1 VCNEVE
7 EVSAQAEL
15 DIGTDFLGYRVE
27 ALIDRGGMGV
37 VYRAFDLR
45 LKRTVALKLM
55 APELAADDRFRD
67 RFVRESELAMS
78 LEHPNVVPIHDA
90 GEGDGRLYLAMRL
103 VEGTD
108 LRQLLRAE
116 GALEPRRALEI
127 CRQVANALD
136 AAHVRGL
143 VHRDVKPSNVLLDR
157 NGHVYLAD
165 FGLTRRLEDQGVQAG
180 EGRSVGTPAYLAP
193 EQIEG
198 GSVDGRA
205 DVYSLGCLFFEC
217 ITGQEPFPR
226 DSQLAVAW
234 AHLEEE
240 PPRASTLDSALPGE
254 IDDVIGRAMA
264 KDPDDRY
271 PTCAALVAAA
281 EYALGFRSPPIL
293 RRRRFA
299 LVSTALI
306 LVLAA
311 ALAGLF
317 LTRGDGS
324 SAESRLFARA
334 NTLARVDPTT
344 RAVVDV
350 ISVGR
355 EPTAVAAG
363 GNSVWVYDRADKTV
377 SEIDIATNDVR
388 ATTTLSAWPRDLGAF
403 VGPVL
408 AADGAGAWIVGV
420 DEDGKGRLTRLRS
433 NDGGRRE
440 YHLALQPRAVAVGYG
455 SVWVVGRGIT
465 ENGLLRID
473 PGSGRVTARRTFGTS
488 PIDSIALG
496 YGAVWI
502 VGSSSGTLYRVD
514 PHSSERTG
522 EVGVGKRAARPEA
535 VFGSV
540 LVPRT
545 AGGGKTAVVDPRE
558 MAIVA
563 EDVCCPPEWGAG
575 GALAGSRWWYD
586 WPTGSVLSQGSKLD
600 PPHSIRV
607 VELTPVAGGPCLT
620 SLAFGSG
627 DVWVTVASSRNLSC
641 RSSTAPVALAGESA
655 EKTQHVVITSR
666 SGVGGFVLTPLSPGV
681 LEPDSGWVNWGQV
694 SVRHIV
700 RDRRQVEINDV
711 DATLLG
717 KRGTLD
723 VHARIEWLA
732 SGNGYFIGTGRWTI
746 IRGTHAYARLAG
758 ELSVS
763 GAWLPSGP
771 ASFRSEGFVF
781 AK

>member
-7 EVSAQAEL
+7 VVSAQAEL

-55 APELAADDRFRD
+55 TPELAADDRFRD

-116 GALEPRRALEI
+116 GALEPRRALDI
-127 CRQVANALD
+127 CRQIAHALD
-136 AAHVRGL
+136 AAHIRGL

-157 NGHVYLAD
+157 NEHVYLAD

-180 EGRSVGTPAYLAP
+180 DGRSVGTPAYLAP

-205 DVYSLGCLFFEC
+205 DVYSLGCLLFEC

-240 PPRASTLDSALPGE
+240 PPRASALDSGLSGG

-264 KDPDDRY
+264 KDPDNRY

-281 EYALGFRSPPIL
+281 ENALGL
-293 RRRRFA
+293 RKPSTLRERKFA
-299 LVSTALI
+299 LVSAALI

-317 LTRGDGS
+317 LTRGDGN
-324 SAESRLFARA
+324 SAESRLFAHA
-334 NTLARVDPTT
+334 NTLARIDPTR
-344 RAVVDV
+344 RAVIDV
-350 ISVGR
+350 IGVGR
-355 EPTAVAAG
+355 EPAAVAAG
-363 GNSVWVYDRADKTV
+363 GNSVWVYNRADKTV
-377 SEIDIATNDVR
+377 HEIDTATNDVR
-388 ATTTLSAWPRDLGAF
+388 ATTTLSAWPRDLRAF
-403 VGPVL
+403 AGPVL
-408 AADGAGAWIVGV
+408 AADGAGAWIVGI
-420 DEDGKGRLTRLRS
+420 DEDGQALLTRVRS
-433 NDGGRRE
+433 GDGARRE

-465 ENGLLRID
+465 QNELLRID
-473 PGSGRVTARRTFGTS
+473 PDTRRVTAHTTFGGS
-488 PIDSIALG
+488 PIDSVALA
-496 YGAVWI
+496 YGAVWV

-535 VFGSV
+535 VLGSL

-545 AGGGKTAVVDPRE
+545 AGGGQTAVVDPRE

-563 EDVCCPPEWGAG
+563 EDVCCPPEWGGG
-575 GALAGSRWWYD
+575 GALAGSRWRYD
-586 WPTGSVLSQGSKLD
+586 WPTGTLLSQGSKLER
-600 PPHSIRV
+600 PHSIRV
-607 VELTPVAGGPCLT
+607 VASAPVAGGPCLT
-620 SLAFGSG
+620 SVAFGAG
-627 DVWVTVASSRNLSC
+627 DVWVTVAPSHYLSC
-641 RSSTAPVALAGESA
+641 RSSTAPLALAGVPA
-655 EKTQHVVITSR
+655 KKTQHVVITSR
-666 SGVGGFVLTPLSPGV
+666 SSVLGFVLTPLSPGV
-681 LEPDSGWVNWGQV
+681 LKRDSGQVSWGQV
-694 SVRHIV
+694 SVHHIV
-700 RDRRQVEINDV
+700 RERRQVEISDV
-711 DATLLG
+711 DATLVG

-723 VHARIEWLA
+723 VHARIEWLG
-732 SGNGYFIGTGRWTI
+732 SGNNYVVGTGRCTVL
-746 IRGTHAYARLAG
+746 RGKHAYAGVAG
-758 ELSVS
+758 ELAIST
-763 GAWLPSGP
+763 AWLPTGP
-771 ASFRSEGFVF
+771 ASFRWEGFVF